1 MRRRRRA
8 QVSALADESQ
18 PKIERIPGETA
29 DLAQPQTS
37 PTPTVAPLP
46 QGRSAEDR
54 TSVEKNSSGATS
66 AHAEQTSTPDDN
78 LSPKTSPPCPA
89 GSAAAT
95 GIYDEDE
102 PHIARR
108 DRFSDQLVAKAQG
121 VFRDRLKRDVS
132 EAEARLLL
140 GNLTDF
146 YELALVR
153 RRRLIRASQDGSGRG
168 ADP

>member
-1 MRRRRRA
+1 M
-8 QVSALADESQ
+8 
-18 PKIERIPGETA
+18 
-29 DLAQPQTS
+29 
-37 PTPTVAPLP
+37 TPTGGGDAP
-46 QGRSAEDR
+46 
-54 TSVEKNSSGATS
+54 
-66 AHAEQTSTPDDN
+66 
-78 LSPKTSPPCPA
+78 
-89 GSAAAT
+89 

-108 DRFSDQLVAKAQG
+108 DRFSDQLIAQAQS

-146 YELALVR
+146 YSLAIVR
-153 RRRLIRASQDGSGRG
+153 RRRLIRSASSRLSKG